1 MEDSPEWLPVKAG
14 EKISGVNGAYFQIA
28 AELFPDG
35 AGKITPS
42 ITEINL
48 NYTPLPP
55 PMPPLKVKATAGN
68 GQVTLTWTHSV
79 DESSGG
85 YYIYYG
91 TKPGEYLGRSAKEG
105 ASPINAGDATS
116 YTVTGLKNGSIYYFA
131 VAAWSKA
138 DENIRGDFSKEVYA
152 RPSIK

>member
-1 MEDSPEWLPVKAG
+1 
-14 EKISGVNGAYFQIA
+14 
-28 AELFPDG
+28 
-35 AGKITPS
+35 
-42 ITEINL
+42 
-48 NYTPLPP
+48 
-55 PMPPLKVKATAGN
+55 MPPLKVKATAGN

-105 ASPINAGDATS
+105 ASPINVGDATS

-138 DENIRGDFSKEVYA
+138 DEKIRGDFSKEVYA
-152 RPSIK
+152 RPSVK